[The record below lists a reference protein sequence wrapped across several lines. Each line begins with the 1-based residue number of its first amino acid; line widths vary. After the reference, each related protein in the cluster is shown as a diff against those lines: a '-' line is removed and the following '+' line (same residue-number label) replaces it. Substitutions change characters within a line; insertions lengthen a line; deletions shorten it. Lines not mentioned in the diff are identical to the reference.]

1 MKWLEREE
9 RAIEMQATQYRAL
22 YTPEPTDHAASGCS
36 SGRFSGR
43 MKPAPE
49 PDAPEGQD
57 LSMPGTPDTD
67 WHPRPGPL
75 KPEKEMSLQLQTL
88 LKTRIHKSI
97 SWHSDDKL
105 IDLAWNAPSL
115 LLPSPETTPQSSPQS
130 SDGEPLNRS
139 EQARGHVCLRCS
151 ASEP

>member
-57 LSMPGTPDTD
+57 LSMPGTPD

-88 LKTRIHKSI
+88 LKTRIHRSI

-115 LLPSPETTPQSSPQS
+115 LLPTPGTTPQSSVH
-130 SDGEPLNRS
+130 GEPLNRS

>member
-57 LSMPGTPDTD
+57 LSMPGTPD

-88 LKTRIHKSI
+88 LKTRIHRSI